1 MNPGNAVPF
10 LYLGHAYR
18 ARGDAE
24 KARKCY
30 QKSFSLDPGCV
41 EAAVALS
48 DVLRDQGAAE
58 ANTAHLKSVVAKS
71 PSAANCR
78 WAHVRLGVLYLSRE
92 LTLRDIKFF
101 LQIYLGAVND

>member
-1 MNPGNAVPF
+1 MFPKVNPGNAVPF

-30 QKSFSLDPGCV
+30 QKSFSLDPGCA

-48 DVLRDQGAAE
+48 DVLRDQGGHGFHIIVIHPQFM
-58 ANTAHLKSVVAKS
+58 NKSD
-71 PSAANCR
+71 N
-78 WAHVRLGVLYLSRE
+78 
-92 LTLRDIKFF
+92 
-101 LQIYLGAVND
+101 